1 MKTMRKLA
9 IIGASELQEPLILKA
24 KSMGVETHVFAWAA
38 GDVGEKSAD
47 VFYPI
52 SIVEKEKLLEVC
64 REVGVD
70 GICSIA
76 SDLAMITVGYVAD
89 ALGLIGNTPDAVERS
104 TNKHLMRAAFE
115 RGGDPSPRSILAD
128 ADTDLD
134 ALDLTYP
141 VIVKPTDRSGS
152 RGIFKLE
159 GPELLSSAVEAALG
173 QSFEKKVLIEEFAGG
188 REYSV
193 EFISYRGDHRFL
205 ALTQKFTTG
214 APHFIETGHLEPAQV
229 NAETLERVKA
239 VVVHALDTLGLK
251 NGASHSELKIDE
263 DGRIRI
269 IEIGGRMGGDFIG
282 SDLVELSTG
291 YDFVRAVAEVAL
303 GEKPALPESIAPK
316 AASAVRFIFS
326 AVDAE
331 AFARLQRE
339 HPEFIVDSDIR
350 PCGGEVTDSSNR
362 FGHFL
367 MRAGTAAELLPYLP
381 AE

>member
-9 IIGASELQEPLILKA
+9 IIGASELQEPLIRKA

-52 SIVEKEKLLEVC
+52 SIVEKEKILEVC

-89 ALGLIGNTPDAVERS
+89 ALGLVGNTPDAVERS

-128 ADTDLD
+128 ADSDLD

-326 AVDAE
+326 DADAE

-339 HPEFIVDSDIR
+339 HPEFIVDSDVR